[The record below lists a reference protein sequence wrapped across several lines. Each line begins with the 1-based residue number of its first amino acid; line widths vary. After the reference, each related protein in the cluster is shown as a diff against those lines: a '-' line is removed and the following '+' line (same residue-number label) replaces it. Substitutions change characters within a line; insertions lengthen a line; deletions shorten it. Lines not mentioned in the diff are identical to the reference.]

1 MNIAVKDLT
10 KPIGTRASAIPKF
23 WKEALIAIRKLKL
36 VQYKPD
42 EMKPADA
49 LAHPIWHS
57 PLFNIREKHF
67 DTLWRESL
75 EMRTMRDCL
84 NLDEKREYTL
94 AEIEAYI
101 RGKLQCEG
109 DTVLLRHN
117 KTTTIP
123 KLLKSWS
130 NMRRDIPQELRSAA
144 LGGNNLPGYSKIAQQ
159 MMRYMGWSEG
169 EPLGNKLGGMLE
181 PIPTVHADAYNDRR
195 GLGWTPPKWGNTP
208 RKKTET
214 ERCEWVR
221 EGDSHPTDRD
231 STPQPRKH
239 RKTPYKA
246 LLHEGEIIYGKLTNQ
261 TFNKADLSTKG
272 KPVPTGNTIMVDP
285 GEVREVQYWAGGIRG
300 MAEMQFPDPKGWRL
314 TGIDK
319 NLDKIT
325 VKDLTAAL
333 TRLHTKKPS
342 CKNAWEIRRRSFTP
356 EAGAASHTVPPPDQ
370 ANTQPHPSATHPPP
384 LPWMEIA
391 NRYTVG
397 LQTPKDFGSHYKN
410 IIHRSMWTNPHN
422 PTARS
427 PNCRLCKQTRETITH
442 FGECPRLMPIF
453 KALRLL
459 DDSPRWDD
467 KTLNLLG
474 VLPSG
479 KVLPRGISMIHFIF
493 WKFTLIAVTKLGID
507 GTPIDEDEIIRSAR
521 ERIHTRIKSAK
532 MQLHLTRLEA
542 QSRRREP
549 NFNKMK
555 KSLSGLGQISEE
567 GEFEP
572 NDIFTRFIETISE
585 ENMWKLFD
593 SSTQD
598 SPPPPAP

>member
-1 MNIAVKDLT
+1 MLFRLKTEYFANLRGLLRRGSIISACDHQLRRQRPFIRITYPGEMLDLT
-10 KPIGTRASAIPKF
+10 RSS
-23 WKEALIAIRKLKL
+23 LL
-36 VQYKPD
+36 VQP
-42 EMKPADA
+42 
-49 LAHPIWHS
+49 
-57 PLFNIREKHF
+57 FR
-67 DTLWRESL
+67 
-75 EMRTMRDCL
+75 
-84 NLDEKREYTL
+84 
-94 AEIEAYI
+94 
-101 RGKLQCEG
+101 
-109 DTVLLRHN
+109 
-117 KTTTIP
+117 
-123 KLLKSWS
+123 
-130 NMRRDIPQELRSAA
+130 
-144 LGGNNLPGYSKIAQQ
+144 
-159 MMRYMGWSEG
+159 
-169 EPLGNKLGGMLE
+169 
-181 PIPTVHADAYNDRR
+181 IPT
-195 GLGWTPPKWGNTP
+195 
-208 RKKTET
+208 
-214 ERCEWVR
+214 
-221 EGDSHPTDRD
+221 
-231 STPQPRKH
+231 
-239 RKTPYKA
+239 
-246 LLHEGEIIYGKLTNQ
+246 LTNFQ
-261 TFNKADLSTKG
+261 RR
-272 KPVPTGNTIMVDP
+272 V
-285 GEVREVQYWAGGIRG
+285 
-300 MAEMQFPDPKGWRL
+300 
-314 TGIDK
+314 DK

-356 EAGAASHTVPPPDQ
+356 EAGAASHTVPPPEQ

-410 IIHRSMWTNPHN
+410 IVHRSMWTNPHN

-493 WKFTLIAVTKLGID
+493 WKFTLIAITKLGLD

-555 KSLSGLGQISEE
+555 NSLSGLGRISERR
-567 GEFEP
+567 GR
-572 NDIFTRFIETISE
+572 IR
-585 ENMWKLFD
+585 
-593 SSTQD
+593 TQRHFY
-598 SPPPPAP
+598 ALLRNHL